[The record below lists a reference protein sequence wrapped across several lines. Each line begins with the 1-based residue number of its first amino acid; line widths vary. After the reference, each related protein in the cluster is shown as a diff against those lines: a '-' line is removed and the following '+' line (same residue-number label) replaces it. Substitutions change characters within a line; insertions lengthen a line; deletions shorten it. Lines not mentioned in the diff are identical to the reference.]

1 MGKKGIILVI
11 DDDPSVR
18 RLLTSH
24 LTSLGYGVEAVPD
37 GETGIKKAKS
47 LKPDLIILDLLLP
60 GIDGFQVCQKIRAE
74 ESLSSVHIVML
85 TAIYLSEEDRIAG
98 FRVGTN
104 GYIVKPDVFLS
115 KPVHLAEL
123 AETVDKVI
131 SGKRDA
137 LPPPP
142 GPDRILIVDD
152 DESNLR
158 LLTMRLASE
167 GFDVDSAMTGAEA
180 LDKMMT
186 FEPQIILLDIQMPV
200 MSGID
205 VLNELKKKNVR
216 VPVVMMTAYG
226 SESVAVEAF
235 AKGAADYLIK
245 PFDSGSA
252 ARRIR
257 RIIDGYRLKL
267 SQEKLTERLKKISF
281 DLLNRV
287 SHLERQ
293 NERLEEAYSTVR
305 GLSEFNQRFI
315 KSLNAELRAPLSMIL
330 SFASLLRDT
339 PREQMDPESE
349 AECLASIFA
358 TAFRLEIRL
367 SNLIYLSRIQAGA
380 LEPVT
385 GVFTLEPL
393 VEEVLALVK
402 KTLARDFIKVAW
414 FPQEAVHE
422 VEGDSAIFRDILTN
436 VLDSAVHRIEGPGEI
451 KLELVVGKHGKGDEC
466 LLKICDDGRL
476 FTEADVLEVDLQDTT
491 FEFLQQGSENLRMNL
506 CRHLSALLG
515 WSFGISNRPTGGG
528 EISLALPGSRQ

>member
-1 MGKKGIILVI
+1 MEQKGSILVI

-47 LKPDLIILDLLLP
+47 LKPGLVILDLLLP
-60 GIDGFQVCQKIRAE
+60 GIDGFQVCQQIRAE
-74 ESLSSVHIVML
+74 ESLSSVRIVML
-85 TAIYLSEEDRIAG
+85 TAIYLSEEDRISG
-98 FRVGTN
+98 FRVGAD

-123 AETVDKVI
+123 TKTVDNVI
-131 SGKRDA
+131 SGKSDA

-167 GFDVDSAMTGAEA
+167 GFDVQGAANGREA
-180 LDKMMT
+180 LEKSASFD
-186 FEPQIILLDIQMPV
+186 PHIILLDIQMPV

-205 VLNELKKKNVR
+205 VLDELKKKEIGA
-216 VPVVMMTAYG
+216 PVVMMTAYG

-252 ARRIR
+252 ARRIK
-257 RIIDGYRLKL
+257 RIIDGYRLKQ
-267 SQEKLTERLKKISF
+267 SQKKLTERLKKISL

-339 PREQMDPESE
+339 PREQMNPDSES
-349 AECLASIFA
+349 ECLASIFG

-380 LEPVT
+380 LEPVPST
-385 GVFTLEPL
+385 FALEPL

-402 KTLARDFIKVAW
+402 KALSRDSIKLAW
-414 FPQEAVHE
+414 FPQKAVHE
-422 VEGDSAIFRDILTN
+422 IKGDPAIFRDILTN
-436 VLDSAVHRIEGPGEI
+436 VLDSFVHRIEGPGEI
-451 KLELVVGKHGKGDEC
+451 KLELVLREDDADERC
-466 LLKICDDGRL
+466 RLQIRDDGRA
-476 FTEADVLEVDLQDTT
+476 FTEADLQAADLRDTT
-491 FEFLQQGSENLRMNL
+491 FEFLQQGSENLRINL
-506 CRHLSALLG
+506 CRYLSTLLG
-515 WSFGISNRPTGGG
+515 WSFEIFNRPTGGG
-528 EISLALPGSRQ
+528 GVNLDLHVLR

>member
-1 MGKKGIILVI
+1 MDSKGLILVI
-11 DDDPSVR
+11 DDDPSLR
-18 RLLTSH
+18 RPLKSH
-24 LTSLGYGVEAVPD
+24 LGAREYEVEAVPD
-37 GETGIKKAKS
+37 GESGIQKAMA

-60 GIDGFQVCQKIRAE
+60 GIDGFQVCQKIRGE
-74 ESLSSVHIVML
+74 ERLSSVHVVML
-85 TAIYLSEEDRIAG
+85 TAVYMSEEDRISG
-98 FRVGTN
+98 FRVGAD
-104 GYIVKPDVFLS
+104 GYLVKPDVILS

-123 AETVDKVI
+123 AETVDNVI
-131 SGKRDA
+131 SGKSDA

-142 GPDRILIVDD
+142 SPDRILIVDD

-158 LLTMRLASE
+158 LMTMRLASE
-167 GFDVDSAMTGAEA
+167 GFEVESASNGREA
-180 LDKMMT
+180 LEKSASFD
-186 FEPQIILLDIQMPV
+186 PHIILLDIQMPV

-205 VLNELKKKNVR
+205 VLNELKKKEIKA
-216 VPVVMMTAYG
+216 PVVMMTAYG
-226 SESVAVEAF
+226 SEAIAVEAF

-257 RIIDGYRLKL
+257 RIIDGYRLRQ

-339 PREQMDPESE
+339 PREQMDPGSE

-402 KTLARDFIKVAW
+402 KTLARDSIKVAW
-414 FPQEAVHE
+414 FPQKAIHE

-451 KLELVVGKHGKGDEC
+451 KLELVVGKNGEGEEYR
-466 LLKICDDGRL
+466 LQIRDDGRM
-476 FTEADVLEVDLQDTT
+476 FTEADLLDVDLKDTT

-528 EISLALPGSRQ
+528 EISLVLPGSRQ